1 MYSKPDHDHQATNI
15 CHCITGGVGGMGIL
29 MANILVQ
36 NGVKSTVLTS
46 RRDTV
51 PPESQE
57 MYDKIANSRAQIVRR
72 RLNSASALGTREIIQ
87 ENTVHP
93 PITGITH
100 GAGVLRDGMINQQTR
115 GKWKDTLQPKYYG
128 AWILNNLM
136 SNKPWETSHFLV
148 FSSMAAIG
156 SAGQSNHSG
165 SCSGLDLLC
174 HYRMKSGMVGTAVN
188 LGAIA
193 EVGYAARHSVGA
205 GGAGPQGA
213 KSGTAEKKAALE
225 ATITQPQ
232 PTAGP
237 GAPNQE
243 GEKEETKEAS

>member
-1 MYSKPDHDHQATNI
+1 
-15 CHCITGGVGGMGIL
+15 MGIL
-29 MANILVQ
+29 MASMLIE

-72 RLNSASALGTREIIQ
+72 RLNSASALGTREVIQ
-87 ENTVHP
+87 ENTAHP

-128 AWILNNLM
+128 SWILHNLM
-136 SNKPWETSHFLV
+136 ANKPWETSHFLV
-148 FSSMAAIG
+148 FSSMAALG
-156 SAGQSNHSG
+156 SPGQSNHSG
-165 SCSGLDLLC
+165 SCASMDLLC
-174 HYRMKSGMVGTAVN
+174 HYRMKEGMVGTTVN

-193 EVGYAARHSVGA
+193 EIGYAARHAVASTGE
-205 GGAGPQGA
+205 GFSRD
-213 KSGTAEKKAALE
+213 KSKAALE
-225 ATITQPQ
+225 ATITPAE
-232 PTAGP
+232 PTAGLGP
-237 GAPNQE
+237 PNQE
-243 GEKEETKEAS
+243 GEKEEKK